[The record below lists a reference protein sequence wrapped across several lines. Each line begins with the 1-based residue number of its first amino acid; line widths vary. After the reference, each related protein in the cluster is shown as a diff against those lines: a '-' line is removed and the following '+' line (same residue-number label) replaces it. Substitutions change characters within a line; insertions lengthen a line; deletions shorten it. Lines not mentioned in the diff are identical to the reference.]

1 MSESTKERGLK
12 RLVLDV
18 LKPHMPLLPELSVE
32 LSRLSGVAGV
42 NISLIEVDKNTESVK
57 ITIEGNSLDYELIAK
72 SLEESGAVI
81 HSIDQTVAGKVIIEE
96 VETHES

>member
-1 MSESTKERGLK
+1 MSESKKERGLK

-18 LKPHMPLLPELSVE
+18 LKPHRPLLPELSVE

-72 SLEESGAVI
+72 SLEASGAVI
-81 HSIDQTVAGKVIIEE
+81 HSIDQVVAGKVIIEE
-96 VETHES
+96 VVTHES

>member
-1 MSESTKERGLK
+1 MSESKKERGLK

-18 LKPHMPLLPELSVE
+18 LKPHMPHLPELAVQ

-57 ITIEGNSLDYELIAK
+57 VTIEGNSLNYSLIAK
-72 SLEESGAVI
+72 TLEEAGAVI
-81 HSIDQTVAGKVIIEE
+81 HSIDMAVAGEIIVEE
-96 VETHES
+96 AETHDA